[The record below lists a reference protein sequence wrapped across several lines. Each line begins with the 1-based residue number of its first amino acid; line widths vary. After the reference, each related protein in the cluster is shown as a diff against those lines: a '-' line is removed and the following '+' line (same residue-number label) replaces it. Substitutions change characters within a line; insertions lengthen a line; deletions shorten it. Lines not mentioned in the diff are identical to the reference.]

1 MNVVEKGVSNQED
14 VRRMADLRQWLED
27 KIKGLEEE
35 LELTKQTLSL
45 VDEQLKR
52 GSFVKAAEV
61 PVVAREPAKEELPEE
76 VAAVPAA
83 EESETR
89 PLTRPRDNYLIANA
103 YVQGS
108 TVTVVPVTDVVLRS
122 STPPFK
128 TYLEGKVLGGMKAAD
143 EGAAA
148 QGKLEKEKIFSFD
161 VQEDGGRITKLTMRN
176 FNDKVRL
183 NEVLSTTLWTFTK
196 MLEKQS

>member
-1 MNVVEKGVSNQED
+1 MGVSNQED

-35 LELTKQTLSL
+35 LELTKQTLAL

-61 PVVAREPAKEELPEE
+61 PVVPREPAKEVPEE
-76 VAAVPAA
+76 AEAATTVAAAPAA

-89 PLTRPRDNYLIANA
+89 PLKRQRDNYLIANA

-108 TVTVVPVTDVVLRS
+108 TVTVVPVTDVMLRS

-128 TYLEGKVLGGMKAAD
+128 SYLVGKVLGGMQAAD
-143 EGAAA
+143 EEAAA
-148 QGKLEKEKIFSFD
+148 QGKLSKEKVFSFEA
-161 VQEDGGRITKLTMRN
+161 QEDGGRIIKLTMKN
-176 FNDKVRL
+176 FNDKARL

>member
-1 MNVVEKGVSNQED
+1 VSNQED

-35 LELTKQTLSL
+35 LDLTRQTLSL

-61 PVVAREPAKEELPEE
+61 PVVSRVPAKEELPKE
-76 VAAVPAA
+76 VESSPPA
-83 EESETR
+83 EESGTR
-89 PLTRPRDNYLIANA
+89 TLKRQRDNYLIANA
-103 YVQGS
+103 YVQGD
-108 TVTVVPVTDVVLRS
+108 TVTVVPVTDVALRS

-128 TYLEGKVLGGMKAAD
+128 SYLVGKVLGGMKAAD
-143 EGAAA
+143 EEAAA
-148 QGKLEKEKIFSFD
+148 QGKLSKEALFSFD
-161 VQEDGGRITKLTMRN
+161 VQEDGGRIIKLTMKH
-176 FNDKVRL
+176 FNDKARL

-196 MLEKQS
+196 MLEKQA

>member
-1 MNVVEKGVSNQED
+1 
-14 VRRMADLRQWLED
+14 MADLRQWLED

-61 PVVAREPAKEELPEE
+61 PVLPREPVKEEVPEE
-76 VAAVPAA
+76 AEAAPAA
-83 EESETR
+83 EKSETR
-89 PLTRPRDNYLIANA
+89 PLKRQRDNYLVANA
-103 YVQGS
+103 YVQGN
-108 TVTVVPVTDVVLRS
+108 TVTVVPVTDVMLRS

-128 TYLEGKVLGGMKAAD
+128 SYLVGKVLGGMQAAD
-143 EGAAA
+143 EEASA
-148 QGKLEKEKIFSFD
+148 QGKLSKEKVFSFD
-161 VQEDGGRITKLTMRN
+161 AQEDGGRIVKLTIKN
-176 FNDKVRL
+176 FNDKARL

>member
-1 MNVVEKGVSNQED
+1 
-14 VRRMADLRQWLED
+14 MADLRQWLED
-27 KIKGLEEE
+27 KIKSLEEE
-35 LELTKQTLSL
+35 LELTKETLAL

-61 PVVAREPAKEELPEE
+61 PVAPREPDREE
-76 VAAVPAA
+76 VTEEVVEASPPP

-89 PLTRPRDNYLIANA
+89 PLKRQRDNYLIANA
-103 YVQGS
+103 YVQGNV
-108 TVTVVPVTDVVLRS
+108 VTVVPVTDVFLRS

-128 TYLEGKVLGGMKAAD
+128 SYLVGKVLGGMKTAD
-143 EGAAA
+143 EDAAA
-148 QGKLEKEKIFSFD
+148 QGKLAKEKTFTFD
-161 VQEDGGRITKLTMRN
+161 VTEEGGRILKITLRN

-183 NEVLSTTLWTFTK
+183 NEVLNTTLWTFTK

>member
-1 MNVVEKGVSNQED
+1 
-14 VRRMADLRQWLED
+14 MADLRQWLED
-27 KIKGLEEE
+27 KIKGLQDE

-45 VDEQLKR
+45 VDEQLRR

-61 PVVAREPAKEELPEE
+61 PVVPREPAKEEVPEE
-76 VAAVPAA
+76 IEAVRAP

-89 PLTRPRDNYLIANA
+89 PLKRQRDNYLIANA
-103 YVQGS
+103 YVQGNA
-108 TVTVVPVTDVVLRS
+108 VTVVPVTDVVLRS

-128 TYLEGKVLGGMKAAD
+128 SYLAGKVLGGMQAAD
-143 EGAAA
+143 EGAVA
-148 QGKLEKEKIFSFD
+148 QGKLSKDKVFSFD
-161 VQEDGGRITKLTMRN
+161 VQEDGGRIIKLTVKN
-176 FNDKVRL
+176 FNDKARL